1 MTTSE
6 VQLESRVTRL
16 ETGYDHLATKAD
28 LADLRAELKSDI
40 SDLKAE
46 VIKWMVGLMLGSLV
60 AASAMASAIAVLV
73 QTLVD

>member
-28 LADLRAELKSDI
+28 LADLRDELKSDI